1 MWLAF
6 ALPLALGEL
15 LARRHLAAVREA
27 SCSCDCCAV
36 GQRLPSEVVD
46 GFDLKC
52 ALKPQ
57 EVGVCAVSIG
67 DTCSN
72 LSPSRVI
79 TTSTSLDYAR
89 FCFFEC
95 KVPLGM
101 NSEIGSTCAELTDQ
115 ETQIVKSQSVAGNA
129 VDLASAGIGQV
140 AAESSTTADI
150 GAAEPAAAAGPAAE
164 ETAAAPAEPEGKEL
178 AQASQDAAEAART
191 EARATSA
198 EAKAA
203 AAAVNAASEAAKAHK
218 AAEDG
223 AHAVA
228 SLRGNLVQA
237 KLHARAAKAAAE
249 ETRKVLEELHTVA
262 HEAAVEVGRKAAAE
276 VQAEA
281 DDAKRQLASMIAVA
295 SVPPPPEVPEAVGKV
310 MGPYLAASLHAQGIK
325 AAYSD
330 QAQIWAND
338 AGQMRQQARQ
348 MGDMAND
355 YQAAGNTEAAQKLL
369 SDANGLFAKA
379 DSMAGKT
386 NEYQAIASKINDGLP
401 AYTDAMNKASQR
413 AAYWANLPGMVPPPV
428 ALAQTPARA

>member
-6 ALPLALGEL
+6 ALPLALGDL
-15 LARRHLAAVREA
+15 LARREGVAVREG

-36 GQRLPSEVVD
+36 GQRLPSEVVN

-52 ALKPQ
+52 SLKPQ
-57 EVGVCAVSIG
+57 EVGVCAVAIG

-95 KVPLGM
+95 KVPQGM
-101 NSEIGSTCAELTDQ
+101 NSELGSTCAELTDQ

-140 AAESSTTADI
+140 AEESATTADV
-150 GAAEPAAAAGPAAE
+150 GAAEPTAAAAPIEEAE
-164 ETAAAPAEPEGKEL
+164 AAPAEPEGKEL
-178 AQASQDAAEAART
+178 AKASQDAAEAART

-262 HEAAVEVGRKAAAE
+262 HAAAVEVGRQAAAE

-310 MGPYLAASLHAQGIK
+310 MGPYLSGQLHAMGIK

-330 QAQIWAND
+330 QAQIWAGD

-355 YQAAGNTEAAQKLL
+355 YQAAGNTDAAQKLL

-379 DSMAGKT
+379 DSMAAKT

-428 ALAQTPARA
+428 ALTQTPVHA